1 MPNDLN
7 NLRGRLVASP
17 VARARFLAD
26 TLDLLGKNGLDVED
40 PDVLK
45 SLDLSL
51 DLNDGKKF
59 VDGLRASTVVITIIN

>member
-1 MPNDLN
+1 MASDLKNLN
-7 NLRGRLVASP
+7 NRLINSP

-26 TLDLLGKNGLDVED
+26 TLDLLEKNGLDVQD

-45 SLDLSL
+45 SLDLNL

-59 VDGLRASTVVITIIN
+59 IDGLRASSVVITIIN